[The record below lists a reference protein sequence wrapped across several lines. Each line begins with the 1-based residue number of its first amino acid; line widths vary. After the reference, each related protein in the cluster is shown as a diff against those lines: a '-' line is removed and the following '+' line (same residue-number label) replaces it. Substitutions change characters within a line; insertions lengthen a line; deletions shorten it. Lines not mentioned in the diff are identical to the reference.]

1 VLFLCPEAG
10 AAAAALT
17 RAGRATAQQRQHQRP
32 IHWGDCEPPAAL
44 IERYTLPEMGAI
56 WSEEAKFQ
64 SWLDVEIAATE
75 ANCELGRV
83 PAEAV
88 ATIKEKAR
96 FSVERILEIE
106 AEVRH
111 DVIAFLTNVNEHVG
125 DAGRYIHVGMTSSDV
140 LDTGVAL
147 QMKASVQLL
156 RTELDRLAEAL
167 RTLAREHKAT
177 VMIGRSHAIHGEPI
191 TFGFKLAGWLA
202 EVERNRERLE
212 RVVSVGQTSGAM
224 GTYANTDPQV
234 EAIACAKLGLEPDT
248 ASTQVIS
255 RDRHAEYVQTLALVG
270 AALERFSTEIR
281 NLQRTDVLEVEENF
295 AKGQKGSS
303 AMPHKRNPIRSER
316 ISGLARVLRS
326 YVVAALENCALW
338 HERDISHSSVERMM
352 LPDCSATLHFMLREM
367 TAVIEGLGV
376 YPANMAR
383 NMNVYGGVVFSQRV
397 LLALVES
404 GISREDA
411 YRIVQRNAHTAWNTA
426 GGDFRANLAADGEVT
441 ARLSGEQLAECFSTE
456 LHQANLEVIWQRLG
470 I

>member
-1 VLFLCPEAG
+1 M
-10 AAAAALT
+10 
-17 RAGRATAQQRQHQRP
+17 
-32 IHWGDCEPPAAL
+32 

-75 ANCELGRV
+75 ANCELGQV
-83 PAEAV
+83 PQEAL
-88 ATIKEKAR
+88 ATIKEKAH
-96 FSVERILEIE
+96 FEVERILEIE

-140 LDTGVAL
+140 LDTGLAL

-156 RTELDRLAEAL
+156 RGELDHLVEAL
-167 RTLAREHKAT
+167 KTLAKAHKDT

-191 TFGFKLAGWLA
+191 TFGFKVAGWLA
-202 EVERNRERLE
+202 EALRNQERLE
-212 RVVSVGQTSGAM
+212 RLEQVVAVGQISGAM
-224 GTYANTDPQV
+224 GTYANTDPRV
-234 EAIACAKLGLEPDT
+234 EAMACARLGLVPDT
-248 ASTQVIS
+248 ASTQVIA
-255 RDRHAEYVQTLALVG
+255 RDRHAEYIQTLALVG
-270 AALERFSTEIR
+270 AGLERFATEIR

-367 TAVIEGLGV
+367 AEVVRGLGV
-376 YPANMAR
+376 YPENMVR
-383 NMNVYGGVVFSQRV
+383 NLNIYGGVVFSQRV
-397 LLALVES
+397 LLALVEA
-404 GISREDA
+404 GLSREAA
-411 YRIVQRNAHTAWNTA
+411 YSVVQRNAHAAWNND
-426 GGDFRANLAADGEVT
+426 GGNFRHNLEADAEVTSRLSAEQLAACFSTDLHRANLD
-441 ARLSGEQLAECFSTE
+441 
-456 LHQANLEVIWQRLG
+456 VIWTRLG
-470 I
+470 L

>member
-1 VLFLCPEAG
+1 M
-10 AAAAALT
+10 
-17 RAGRATAQQRQHQRP
+17 GR
-32 IHWGDCEPPAAL
+32 
-44 IERYTLPEMGAI
+44 I

-64 SWLDVEIAATE
+64 SWLDVEIAATA
-75 ANCELGRV
+75 ANVELGRV
-83 PAEAV
+83 PAEAL
-88 ATIKEKAR
+88 ATIREKAA
-96 FSVERILEIE
+96 FEVARILEIE

-140 LDTGVAL
+140 LDTGLAL
-147 QMKASVQLL
+147 QLKASVALL
-156 RTELDRLAEAL
+156 RTELDALAEAL
-167 RTLAREHKAT
+167 RQLAREHKAT

-191 TFGFKLAGWLA
+191 TFGFKVAGWLA
-202 EVERNRERLE
+202 ETERNRERLQRLE
-212 RVVSVGQTSGAM
+212 TVVAVGQISGAM

-234 EAIACAKLGLEPDT
+234 EAITCRLLGLVPDT
-248 ASTQVIS
+248 ASTQVIG

-270 AALERFSTEIR
+270 ASLERFSTEIR

-316 ISGLARVLRS
+316 IGGLARVLRS
-326 YVVAALENCALW
+326 YTVAALENCALW

-352 LPDCSATLHFMLREM
+352 LPDCSVTLHFMLREM
-367 TAVIEGLGV
+367 AEVVKGLGV
-376 YPANMAR
+376 YPENMAR

-404 GISREDA
+404 GLAREEA
-411 YRIVQRNAHTAWNTA
+411 YRIVQRNAHTAWNSE
-426 GGDFRANLAADGEVT
+426 GGDFRANLEADADVT
-441 ARLSGEQLAECFSTE
+441 SHLSPEQLADCFSTD
-456 LHQANLEVIWQRLG
+456 LHQANLGVIWERLG

>member
-1 VLFLCPEAG
+1 
-10 AAAAALT
+10 
-17 RAGRATAQQRQHQRP
+17 
-32 IHWGDCEPPAAL
+32 
-44 IERYTLPEMGAI
+44 MGAI

-83 PAEAV
+83 PADAV
-88 ATIKEKAR
+88 STIKEKAR

-125 DAGRYIHVGMTSSDV
+125 DAGRHIHVGMTSSDV
-140 LDTGVAL
+140 LDTGLAL
-147 QMKASVQLL
+147 QMRASVRLL
-156 RTELDRLAEAL
+156 RQELDRLTDAL
-167 RTLAREHKAT
+167 RQLAREHKGT

-191 TFGFKLAGWLA
+191 TFGFKVAGWLA
-202 EVERNRERLE
+202 EVLRNQERLE
-212 RVVSVGQTSGAM
+212 RLEKVVSVGQISGAM
-224 GTYANTDPQV
+224 GTYANTDPEV
-234 EAIACAKLGLEPDT
+234 EAITCSLLGLVPDT

-255 RDRHAEYVQTLALVG
+255 RDRHADYVQTLALVG
-270 AALERFSTEIR
+270 ASLERFATEIR

-326 YVVAALENCALW
+326 YTVAALENMALW

-352 LPDCSATLHFMLREM
+352 LPDCSVTLHFMLREM
-367 TAVIEGLGV
+367 AEVVKGLGV
-376 YPANMAR
+376 YPENMAR
-383 NMNVYGGVVFSQRV
+383 NLNVYGGVVFSQRV

-404 GISREDA
+404 GMSREDA
-411 YRIVQRNAHTAWNTA
+411 YRVVQRNAHSAWNTA
-426 GGDFRANLAADGEVT
+426 GGDFRANLEGDPEVT
-441 ARLSGEQLAECFSTE
+441 GRLSPEQLHACFATD
-456 LHQANLEVIWQRLG
+456 LHQAHLDVIWQRLG
-470 I
+470 L

>member
-1 VLFLCPEAG
+1 M
-10 AAAAALT
+10 
-17 RAGRATAQQRQHQRP
+17 
-32 IHWGDCEPPAAL
+32 

-56 WSEEAKFQ
+56 WSEQAKFQ

-83 PAEAV
+83 PADAV
-88 ATIKEKAR
+88 ATIKEKAS

-140 LDTGVAL
+140 LDTGIAL

-156 RTELDRLAEAL
+156 RIELDKLAEAL
-167 RTLAREHKAT
+167 RVLAREHRGT

-191 TFGFKLAGWLA
+191 TFGFKVAGWLA
-202 EVERNRERLE
+202 EVVRNQERLDRLE
-212 RVVSVGQTSGAM
+212 RMVSVGQISGAM

-255 RDRHAEYVQTLALVG
+255 RDRHAEYIQTLALVG

-316 ISGLARVLRS
+316 IGGLARVLRS

-352 LPDCSATLHFMLREM
+352 LPDCSVTLHFMLREM
-367 TAVIEGLGV
+367 TDVVKGLGV
-376 YPANMAR
+376 YPDNMAR

-397 LLALVES
+397 LLALVDT
-404 GISREDA
+404 GLNREEA
-411 YRIVQRNAHTAWNTA
+411 YRIVQRNAHTAWNTE
-426 GGDFRANLAADGEVT
+426 GGNFRANLEADADVT
-441 ARLSGEQLAECFSTE
+441 SRLSAEQLADCFSTD
-456 LHQANLEVIWQRLG
+456 LHQENLDVIWQRLG

>member
-1 VLFLCPEAG
+1 
-10 AAAAALT
+10 
-17 RAGRATAQQRQHQRP
+17 
-32 IHWGDCEPPAAL
+32 L
-44 IERYTLPEMGAI
+44 IERYTLPEMGRL

-64 SWLDVEIAATE
+64 SWLEVEIAATA
-75 ANCELGRV
+75 ANVELGRV
-83 PAEAV
+83 PAEAL
-88 ATIKEKAR
+88 ATIREKAR
-96 FSVERILEIE
+96 FEVARILEIE

-140 LDTGVAL
+140 LDTGLAL
-147 QMKASVQLL
+147 QLKASVALL
-156 RTELDRLAEAL
+156 RTELDALADAL
-167 RTLAREHKAT
+167 RQLAREHKAT

-191 TFGFKLAGWLA
+191 TFGFKVAGWLA
-202 EVERNRERLE
+202 ETERNRERLE
-212 RVVSVGQTSGAM
+212 RLERVVAVGQISGAM

-234 EAIACAKLGLEPDT
+234 EAITCRLLGLVPDT
-248 ASTQVIS
+248 ASTQVIA

-270 AALERFSTEIR
+270 TSLERFSTEIR

-316 ISGLARVLRS
+316 IGGLARVLRS
-326 YVVAALENCALW
+326 YTVAALENCALW

-352 LPDCSATLHFMLREM
+352 LPDCSVTLHFMLREM
-367 TAVIEGLGV
+367 SEVVKGLGV
-376 YPANMAR
+376 YPENMAR

-404 GISREDA
+404 GLAREEA
-411 YRIVQRNAHTAWNTA
+411 YRIVQRHAHTAWNSE
-426 GGDFRANLAADGEVT
+426 GGDFRANLEADADVT
-441 ARLSGEQLAECFSTE
+441 SRLSSELLADCFSTD
-456 LHQANLEVIWQRLG
+456 LHQANLAVIWERLG